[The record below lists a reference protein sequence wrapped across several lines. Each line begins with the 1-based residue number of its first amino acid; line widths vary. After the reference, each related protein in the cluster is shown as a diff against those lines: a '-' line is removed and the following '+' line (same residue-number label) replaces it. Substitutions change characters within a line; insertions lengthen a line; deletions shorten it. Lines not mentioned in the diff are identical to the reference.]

1 MQVKFDEVLIP
12 EEKLNRV
19 VAESMDEI
27 YKGCKKKKSYQRF
40 LYRIAALIGI
50 IILSGSLVISN
61 ASVLPV
67 LAEKSS
73 FFKKIFEKVQG
84 ESQYSGDYDKNAVQT
99 DGITSETT
107 EDLRFEFSEVVCTSQ
122 SMTYSIQ
129 ITSQKGFPEEAMKKS
144 TNESDS
150 EGKWM
155 YLVGTQSADFLKD
168 TIEEENT
175 YDMPFIKGHY
185 EDEHTFIGTM
195 LVDFNLYPF
204 DGNEIPEHFIW
215 SLKINSIL
223 YPNVET
229 GVMEKLLTD
238 GDLKFEL
245 YVDRQNLGEKSVKVN
260 KVSPSGWKITD
271 ITLTPYEMIVNE
283 EYDKANTQ
291 KGYEQPDSIREIW
304 TDADGRILHNK
315 VGSFMIEG
323 YNMSNVTV
331 YYMPTP
337 DEDSNT
343 IIMEYIYQENHTDA
357 EIQDYLE
364 ENCVSKQE
372 ISLE

>member
-1 MQVKFDEVLIP
+1 MQVKFDEVFIP

-61 ASVLPV
+61 TSVLPV

-107 EDLRFEFSEVVCTSQ
+107 EDLRLEFSEVVCTSQ

-168 TIEEENT
+168 TIEENP
-175 YDMPFIKGHY
+175 DNIVSIKGHY

-195 LVDFNLYPF
+195 RVDFNRYPF

-283 EYDKANTQ
+283 EYDEANTQ

-343 IIMEYIYQENHTDA
+343 MILEYIYQENHTDA
-357 EIQDYLE
+357 EIQNYLE

>member
-1 MQVKFDEVLIP
+1 MQVKFDEVPIP

-61 ASVLPV
+61 TSVLPV

-73 FFKKIFEKVQG
+73 FFKKIFEKVQS

-195 LVDFNLYPF
+195 RVDFNLYPF

-337 DEDSNT
+337 DEDSNM
-343 IIMEYIYQENHTDA
+343 IIMEYIYQENHTDV
-357 EIQDYLE
+357 EIQNYLE

>member
-195 LVDFNLYPF
+195 RVDFNLYPF
-204 DGNEIPEHFIW
+204 DGNEIPQHFIW

-229 GVMEKLLTD
+229 GGMEKLLTD

-245 YVDRQNLGEKSVKVN
+245 YVDRQNLGEKIVKVN

-271 ITLTPYEMIVNE
+271 ISLTPYEMIVNE
-283 EYDKANTQ
+283 EYNEANTQ
-291 KGYEQPDSIREIW
+291 KGYDQPDSIREIW

-337 DEDSNT
+337 DEDSNM
-343 IIMEYIYQENHTDA
+343 IIMEYIYQENHTDV
-357 EIQDYLE
+357 EIQNYLE

>member
-129 ITSQKGFPEEAMKKS
+129 ITSKKGFPEEAMKKS

-195 LVDFNLYPF
+195 RVDFNLYPF

>member
-27 YKGCKKKKSYQRF
+27 YKGCKKKKTYQRF

-129 ITSQKGFPEEAMKKS
+129 ITSLKGFPEEVMKKS

-168 TIEEENT
+168 TIGEENT

-195 LVDFNLYPF
+195 RVDFNRYPF
-204 DGNEIPEHFIW
+204 DGNEIPQHFIW

-245 YVDRQNLGEKSVKVN
+245 YVDRQNLGEKIVKVN

-283 EYDKANTQ
+283 EYDEANTQ
-291 KGYEQPDSIREIW
+291 KGYEQADSIREIW

-357 EIQDYLE
+357 EIQNYLE

>member
-27 YKGCKKKKSYQRF
+27 YKGCKKKKTYQRF

-129 ITSQKGFPEEAMKKS
+129 ITSLKGFPEEAMKKS

-195 LVDFNLYPF
+195 RVDFNRYPF
-204 DGNEIPEHFIW
+204 DGNEIPQHFIW

-245 YVDRQNLGEKSVKVN
+245 YVDRQNLGEKIVKVN

-283 EYDKANTQ
+283 EYDEANTQ

-343 IIMEYIYQENHTDA
+343 MILEYIYQENHTDA
-357 EIQDYLE
+357 EIQNYLE

>member
-129 ITSQKGFPEEAMKKS
+129 ITSQKGFPEKAMKKS

-195 LVDFNLYPF
+195 RVDFNLYPF

>member
-1 MQVKFDEVLIP
+1 MQVKFDEVPIP

-61 ASVLPV
+61 TSVLPV

-84 ESQYSGDYDKNAVQT
+84 ESQYGGDYDKNAVQT

-168 TIEEENT
+168 TIEEENP
-175 YDMPFIKGHY
+175 DNIVSIKGHY

-195 LVDFNLYPF
+195 RVDFNYYPF

-245 YVDRQNLGEKSVKVN
+245 YVDRQNLGEKIVKVN

-271 ITLTPYEMIVNE
+271 ISLTPYEMIVNE
-283 EYDKANTQ
+283 EYNEANTQ

>member
-1 MQVKFDEVLIP
+1 MQVKFDEVPIP
-12 EEKLNRV
+12 EEKLNCV

-61 ASVLPV
+61 TSVLPV

-84 ESQYSGDYDKNAVQT
+84 ESQYNGDYDKNAVQT
-99 DGITSETT
+99 GGITSAIT
-107 EDLRFEFSEVVCTSQ
+107 EDLRLEFSEVVCTSQ

-168 TIEEENT
+168 TIEEENP
-175 YDMPFIKGHY
+175 DNIVSIKGHY

-195 LVDFNLYPF
+195 RVDFNYYPF
-204 DGNEIPEHFIW
+204 GGNEIPEHFIW

-229 GVMEKLLTD
+229 GVMEKLLVD
-238 GDLKFEL
+238 GDLTFEF
-245 YVDRQNLGEKSVKVN
+245 YVDRQNLGEKIVKVN

-283 EYDKANTQ
+283 EYDEANTQ
-291 KGYEQPDSIREIW
+291 KGYEQADSIREIW

-331 YYMPTP
+331 YYMPTL

-357 EIQDYLE
+357 EIQNYLE

>member
-1 MQVKFDEVLIP
+1 MQVKFDEVPIP

-27 YKGCKKKKSYQRF
+27 YKGGKKKKSYQRF

-61 ASVLPV
+61 TSVLPV

-73 FFKKIFEKVQG
+73 FFKKIFEKVQS

-195 LVDFNLYPF
+195 RVDFNLYPF
-204 DGNEIPEHFIW
+204 DGNEIPQHFIW

-229 GVMEKLLTD
+229 GGMEKLLTD

-245 YVDRQNLGEKSVKVN
+245 YVDRQNLGEKIVKVN

-271 ITLTPYEMIVNE
+271 ISLTPYEMIVNE
-283 EYDKANTQ
+283 EYNEANTQ
-291 KGYEQPDSIREIW
+291 KGYEQADSIREIW

-337 DEDSNT
+337 DEDSNM
-343 IIMEYIYQENHTDA
+343 IIMEYIYQENHTDV
-357 EIQDYLE
+357 EIQNYLE

>member
-1 MQVKFDEVLIP
+1 MQVKFDEVPIP

-61 ASVLPV
+61 TSVLPV

-84 ESQYSGDYDKNAVQT
+84 ESQYNGDYDKNAVQT
-99 DGITSETT
+99 GGITSAIT
-107 EDLRFEFSEVVCTSQ
+107 EDLRLEFSEVVCTSQ

-168 TIEEENT
+168 TIEEENP
-175 YDMPFIKGHY
+175 DNIVSIKGHY

-195 LVDFNLYPF
+195 RVDFNYYPF
-204 DGNEIPEHFIW
+204 GGNEIPEHFIW

-229 GVMEKLLTD
+229 GVMEKLLVD
-238 GDLKFEL
+238 GDLTFEF
-245 YVDRQNLGEKSVKVN
+245 YVDRQNLGEKIVKVN

-283 EYDKANTQ
+283 EYDEANTQ
-291 KGYEQPDSIREIW
+291 KGYEQADSIREIW

-331 YYMPTP
+331 YYMPTL

-357 EIQDYLE
+357 EIQNYLE

>member
-1 MQVKFDEVLIP
+1 MQVKFDEVPIP

-27 YKGCKKKKSYQRF
+27 YKGCKKKKTYQRF

-195 LVDFNLYPF
+195 RVDFNLYPF
-204 DGNEIPEHFIW
+204 DGNEIPQHFIW

-229 GVMEKLLTD
+229 GGMEKLLTD

-245 YVDRQNLGEKSVKVN
+245 YVDRQNLGENIVKVN

-271 ITLTPYEMIVNE
+271 ISLTPYEMIVNE
-283 EYDKANTQ
+283 EYNEANTQ
-291 KGYEQPDSIREIW
+291 KGYEQADSIREIW

-337 DEDSNT
+337 DEDSNM
-343 IIMEYIYQENHTDA
+343 IIMEYIYQENHTDV
-357 EIQDYLE
+357 EIQNYLE

>member
-195 LVDFNLYPF
+195 RVDFNLYPF

-331 YYMPTP
+331 YYMPTQ

>member
-50 IILSGSLVISN
+50 IILSGSLVILN

-84 ESQYSGDYDKNAVQT
+84 ESQYSGDYDKNAIQT

-107 EDLRFEFSEVVCTSQ
+107 EDLGFEFSEVVCTSQ

-129 ITSQKGFPEEAMKKS
+129 ITSLKGFPEEAMKKS

-195 LVDFNLYPF
+195 RVDFNRYPF
-204 DGNEIPEHFIW
+204 DGNEIPQHFIW

-245 YVDRQNLGEKSVKVN
+245 YVDRQNLGEKIVKVN

-283 EYDKANTQ
+283 EYDEANTQ
-291 KGYEQPDSIREIW
+291 KGYEQADSIREIW

-357 EIQDYLE
+357 EIQNYLE

>member
-50 IILSGSLVISN
+50 IILSGILVISN

-195 LVDFNLYPF
+195 RVDFNLYPF

>member
-1 MQVKFDEVLIP
+1 MKVKFDEVLIP
-12 EEKLNRV
+12 EEQLNRV

-50 IILSGSLVISN
+50 IILSGSLVILN

-84 ESQYSGDYDKNAVQT
+84 ESQYGGDYDKNAVQT

-129 ITSQKGFPEEAMKKS
+129 ITSQKGFPEEAMKES

-168 TIEEENT
+168 TIEEENP
-175 YDMPFIKGHY
+175 DNIVSIKGHY

-195 LVDFNLYPF
+195 RVDFNYYPF

-245 YVDRQNLGEKSVKVN
+245 YVDRQNLGEKIVKVN

-271 ITLTPYEMIVNE
+271 ITLTSYEMIVNE
-283 EYDKANTQ
+283 EYDEANTQ
-291 KGYEQPDSIREIW
+291 KGYAQTDSIREIW

-343 IIMEYIYQENHTDA
+343 IILEYIYQENHTDA
-357 EIQDYLE
+357 EIQNYLE

>member
-1 MQVKFDEVLIP
+1 MQVKFDEVPIP

-61 ASVLPV
+61 TSVLPV

-84 ESQYSGDYDKNAVQT
+84 ESQYNGDYDKNAVQT
-99 DGITSETT
+99 GGITSAIT

-129 ITSQKGFPEEAMKKS
+129 ITSKKGFPEEAMKKS

-168 TIEEENT
+168 TIEEENP
-175 YDMPFIKGHY
+175 DNIVSIKGHY
-185 EDEHTFIGTM
+185 EDEYTFIGTM
-195 LVDFNLYPF
+195 RVDFNYYPF
-204 DGNEIPEHFIW
+204 GGNEIPEHFIW

-229 GVMEKLLTD
+229 GVMEKLLVD
-238 GDLKFEL
+238 GDLKFEF
-245 YVDRQNLGEKSVKVN
+245 YVDRQNLGEKIVKVN

-283 EYDKANTQ
+283 EYDEANTQ
-291 KGYEQPDSIREIW
+291 KGYEQADSIREIW

-357 EIQDYLE
+357 EIQNYLE

>member
-12 EEKLNRV
+12 EEQLNRV

-50 IILSGSLVISN
+50 IILSGSLVILN

-84 ESQYSGDYDKNAVQT
+84 ESQYGGDYDKNAVQT

-129 ITSQKGFPEEAMKKS
+129 ITSQKGFPEEAMKES

-168 TIEEENT
+168 TIEEENP
-175 YDMPFIKGHY
+175 DNIVSIKGHY

-195 LVDFNLYPF
+195 RVDFNHYPF

-215 SLKINSIL
+215 NLNINSIL

-245 YVDRQNLGEKSVKVN
+245 YVDRQNLGEKIVKVN

-271 ITLTPYEMIVNE
+271 ISLTPYEMIVNE
-283 EYDKANTQ
+283 EYNEANTQ

>member
-1 MQVKFDEVLIP
+1 MQVKFDEVPIP

-61 ASVLPV
+61 TSVLPV

-84 ESQYSGDYDKNAVQT
+84 ESQYNGDYDKNAVQT
-99 DGITSETT
+99 GGITSAIT

-129 ITSQKGFPEEAMKKS
+129 ITSKKGFPEEAMKKS

-168 TIEEENT
+168 TIEEENP
-175 YDMPFIKGHY
+175 DNIVSIKGHY

-195 LVDFNLYPF
+195 RVDFNYYPF
-204 DGNEIPEHFIW
+204 GGNEIPEHFIW

-229 GVMEKLLTD
+229 GVMEKLLVD
-238 GDLKFEL
+238 GDLKFEF
-245 YVDRQNLGEKSVKVN
+245 YVDKQNLGEKIVKVN

-283 EYDKANTQ
+283 EYDEANTQ
-291 KGYEQPDSIREIW
+291 KGYEQADSIREIW

-357 EIQDYLE
+357 EIQNYLE

>member
-50 IILSGSLVISN
+50 IILSGSLVILN
-61 ASVLPV
+61 ASALPV

-107 EDLRFEFSEVVCTSQ
+107 EDLRLEFSEVVCTSQ

-168 TIEEENT
+168 TIEENP
-175 YDMPFIKGHY
+175 DNIVSIKGHY

-195 LVDFNLYPF
+195 RVDFNRYPF

-283 EYDKANTQ
+283 EYDEANTQ

-343 IIMEYIYQENHTDA
+343 MILEYIYQENHTDA
-357 EIQDYLE
+357 EIQNYLE

>member
-1 MQVKFDEVLIP
+1 MQVKFDEVFIP

-50 IILSGSLVISN
+50 IILSGSLVILN
-61 ASVLPV
+61 ASALPV

-107 EDLRFEFSEVVCTSQ
+107 EDLRLEFSEVVCTSQ

-168 TIEEENT
+168 TIEENP
-175 YDMPFIKGHY
+175 DNIVSIKGHY

-195 LVDFNLYPF
+195 RVDFNRYPF

-283 EYDKANTQ
+283 EYDEANTQ
-291 KGYEQPDSIREIW
+291 KGYEQADSIREIW

-343 IIMEYIYQENHTDA
+343 MILEYIYQENHTDA
-357 EIQDYLE
+357 EIQNYLE

>member
-12 EEKLNRV
+12 EEQLNRV

-50 IILSGSLVISN
+50 IILSGSLVILN

-84 ESQYSGDYDKNAVQT
+84 ESQYGGDYDKNAVQT

-195 LVDFNLYPF
+195 RVDFNLYPF
-204 DGNEIPEHFIW
+204 DGNEIPQHFIW

-229 GVMEKLLTD
+229 GGMEKLLTD

-245 YVDRQNLGEKSVKVN
+245 YVDRQNLGEKIVKVN

-271 ITLTPYEMIVNE
+271 ISLTPYEMIVNE
-283 EYDKANTQ
+283 EYNEANTQ

-337 DEDSNT
+337 DEDSNM
-343 IIMEYIYQENHTDA
+343 IIMEYIYQENHTDV
-357 EIQDYLE
+357 EIQNYLE

>member
-12 EEKLNRV
+12 EEQLNRV

-50 IILSGSLVISN
+50 IILSGSLVILN

-84 ESQYSGDYDKNAVQT
+84 ESQYGGDYDKNAVQT

-129 ITSQKGFPEEAMKKS
+129 ITSQKGFPEEAMKES

-168 TIEEENT
+168 TIEEENP
-175 YDMPFIKGHY
+175 DNIVSIKGHY

-195 LVDFNLYPF
+195 RVDFNRYPF
-204 DGNEIPEHFIW
+204 DGNEIPQHFIW

-245 YVDRQNLGEKSVKVN
+245 YVDRQNLGEKIVKVN

-271 ITLTPYEMIVNE
+271 ISLTPYEMIVNE
-283 EYDKANTQ
+283 EYNEANTQ

>member
-1 MQVKFDEVLIP
+1 MQVKFDEVPIP

-61 ASVLPV
+61 TSVLPV

-84 ESQYSGDYDKNAVQT
+84 ESQYGGDYDKNAVQT

-129 ITSQKGFPEEAMKKS
+129 ITSQKGFPEEAMKES

-168 TIEEENT
+168 TIEEENP
-175 YDMPFIKGHY
+175 DNIVSIKGHY

-195 LVDFNLYPF
+195 RVDFNYYPF

-215 SLKINSIL
+215 NLNINSIL

-238 GDLKFEL
+238 GGLKFEF
-245 YVDRQNLGEKSVKVN
+245 YVDRQNLGEKIVKVN

-271 ITLTPYEMIVNE
+271 ISLTPYEMIVNE
-283 EYDKANTQ
+283 EYNEANTQ

>member
-27 YKGCKKKKSYQRF
+27 YKGCKKKKTYQRF

-129 ITSQKGFPEEAMKKS
+129 ITSLKGFPEEAMKKS

-185 EDEHTFIGTM
+185 DDEHTFIGTM
-195 LVDFNLYPF
+195 RVDFNRYPF
-204 DGNEIPEHFIW
+204 DGNEIPQHFIW

-245 YVDRQNLGEKSVKVN
+245 YVDRQNLGEKIVKVN

-283 EYDKANTQ
+283 EYDEANTQ
-291 KGYEQPDSIREIW
+291 KGYEQADSIREIW
-304 TDADGRILHNK
+304 IDADGRILHNK

-357 EIQDYLE
+357 EIQNYLE

>member
-27 YKGCKKKKSYQRF
+27 YKGCKKKKTYQRF

-107 EDLRFEFSEVVCTSQ
+107 EDLRFEFSEVVWTSQ

-129 ITSQKGFPEEAMKKS
+129 ITSLKGFPEEAMKKS

-155 YLVGTQSADFLKD
+155 YLVGTQSADFLKN

-195 LVDFNLYPF
+195 RVDFNRYPF
-204 DGNEIPEHFIW
+204 DGNEIPQHFIW

-245 YVDRQNLGEKSVKVN
+245 YVDRQNLGEKIVKVN

-283 EYDKANTQ
+283 EYDEANTQ
-291 KGYEQPDSIREIW
+291 KGYEQADSIREIW

-357 EIQDYLE
+357 EIQNYLE

>member
-12 EEKLNRV
+12 EEQLNRV

-50 IILSGSLVISN
+50 IILSGSLVILN

-84 ESQYSGDYDKNAVQT
+84 ESQYGGDYDKNAVQT

-129 ITSQKGFPEEAMKKS
+129 ITSQKGFPEEAMKES

-168 TIEEENT
+168 TIEEENP
-175 YDMPFIKGHY
+175 DNIVSIKGHY

-195 LVDFNLYPF
+195 RVDFNYYPF

-238 GDLKFEL
+238 GDLKFEF
-245 YVDRQNLGEKSVKVN
+245 YVDRQNLGEKIVKVN

-283 EYDKANTQ
+283 EYDEANTQ
-291 KGYEQPDSIREIW
+291 KGYEQADSIREIW

>member
-195 LVDFNLYPF
+195 RVDFNLYPF

-343 IIMEYIYQENHTDA
+343 IIMEYIYQENHTDV

>member
-1 MQVKFDEVLIP
+1 MQVKFDEVPIP

-61 ASVLPV
+61 TSVLPV

-73 FFKKIFEKVQG
+73 FFKKIFEKVQS

-129 ITSQKGFPEEAMKKS
+129 ITSQKGFPEEAMKES

-168 TIEEENT
+168 TIEEENP
-175 YDMPFIKGHY
+175 DNIVSIKGHY

-195 LVDFNLYPF
+195 RVDFNLYPF
-204 DGNEIPEHFIW
+204 DGNEIPQHFIW

-229 GVMEKLLTD
+229 GGMEKLLTD

-245 YVDRQNLGEKSVKVN
+245 YVDRQNLGEKIVKVN

-271 ITLTPYEMIVNE
+271 ISLTPYEMIVNE
-283 EYDKANTQ
+283 EYNEANTQ
-291 KGYEQPDSIREIW
+291 KGYEQADSIREIW

-337 DEDSNT
+337 DEDSNM
-343 IIMEYIYQENHTDA
+343 IIMEYIYQENHTDV
-357 EIQDYLE
+357 EIQNYLE

>member
-12 EEKLNRV
+12 EEQLNRV

-50 IILSGSLVISN
+50 IILSGSLVILN

-84 ESQYSGDYDKNAVQT
+84 ESQYGGDYDKNAVQT

-129 ITSQKGFPEEAMKKS
+129 ITSQKGFPEEAMKES

-168 TIEEENT
+168 TIEEENP
-175 YDMPFIKGHY
+175 DNIVSIKGHY

-195 LVDFNLYPF
+195 RVDFNYYPF

-215 SLKINSIL
+215 NLNINSIL

-245 YVDRQNLGEKSVKVN
+245 YVDRQNLGEKIVKVN

-271 ITLTPYEMIVNE
+271 ITLTSYEMIVNE
-283 EYDKANTQ
+283 EYDEANTQ
-291 KGYEQPDSIREIW
+291 KGYAQTDSIREIW

-343 IIMEYIYQENHTDA
+343 IILEYIYQENHTDA
-357 EIQDYLE
+357 EIQNYLE

>member
-185 EDEHTFIGTM
+185 EDEYTFIGTM
-195 LVDFNLYPF
+195 RVDFNLYPF

>member
-50 IILSGSLVISN
+50 IILSGSLVILN

-129 ITSQKGFPEEAMKKS
+129 ITSLKGFPEEAMKKS

-185 EDEHTFIGTM
+185 DDEHTFIGTM
-195 LVDFNLYPF
+195 RVDFNRYPF
-204 DGNEIPEHFIW
+204 DGNEIPQHFIW

-245 YVDRQNLGEKSVKVN
+245 YVDRQNLGEKIVKVN

-283 EYDKANTQ
+283 EYDEANTQ
-291 KGYEQPDSIREIW
+291 KGYEQADSIREIW
-304 TDADGRILHNK
+304 IDADGRILHNK

-357 EIQDYLE
+357 EIQNYLE

>member
-61 ASVLPV
+61 ASVLSV

-195 LVDFNLYPF
+195 RVDFNLYPF

>member
-27 YKGCKKKKSYQRF
+27 YKGCKKKKTYQRF

-129 ITSQKGFPEEAMKKS
+129 ITSLKGFPEEAMKKS

-195 LVDFNLYPF
+195 RVDFNLYPF

-245 YVDRQNLGEKSVKVN
+245 YVDRQNLGEKIVKVN

-283 EYDKANTQ
+283 EYDEANTQ
-291 KGYEQPDSIREIW
+291 KGYEQADSIREIW
-304 TDADGRILHNK
+304 IDADGRILHNK

-357 EIQDYLE
+357 EIQNYLE

>member
-12 EEKLNRV
+12 EEQLNRV

-27 YKGCKKKKSYQRF
+27 YKGCKKKKTYQRF

-129 ITSQKGFPEEAMKKS
+129 ITSLKGFPEEAMKKS

-185 EDEHTFIGTM
+185 DDEHTFIGTM
-195 LVDFNLYPF
+195 RVDFNRYPF
-204 DGNEIPEHFIW
+204 DGNEIPQHFIW

-245 YVDRQNLGEKSVKVN
+245 YVDRQNLGEKIVKVN

-283 EYDKANTQ
+283 EYDEANTQ
-291 KGYEQPDSIREIW
+291 KGYEQADSIREIW
-304 TDADGRILHNK
+304 IDADGRILHNK

-357 EIQDYLE
+357 EIQNYLE

>member
-27 YKGCKKKKSYQRF
+27 YKGCKKKKTYQRF

-195 LVDFNLYPF
+195 RVDFNLYPF
-204 DGNEIPEHFIW
+204 DGNEIPQHFIW

-229 GVMEKLLTD
+229 GGMEKLLTD

-245 YVDRQNLGEKSVKVN
+245 YVDRQNLGEKIVKVN

-271 ITLTPYEMIVNE
+271 ISLTPYEMIVNE
-283 EYDKANTQ
+283 EYNEANTQ

-337 DEDSNT
+337 DEDSNM
-343 IIMEYIYQENHTDA
+343 IIMEYIYQENHTDV
-357 EIQDYLE
+357 EIQNYLE